1 MKLNRIHL
9 ILVYIALLACVWL
22 FIPGEVEVF
31 LITDISLLLFTVYL
45 LHTLYKRKFQENPS
59 LNVGLIYILAMMTMM
74 IFGCIN
80 YFIIQYIWPSYYF
93 DLHRTNLYWILGLFC
108 FGLGYIL
115 TLKPDHK
122 IRPSSKLFLAD
133 SNLMIVVLTIFGL
146 AGTLLILNAI
156 GYIPILSGVSLS
168 GLRFADE
175 MGRYG
180 KLWQANI
187 VASVAAFYA
196 IRILK
201 TRHRKFYFFV
211 VLFTLLQLSLFVVR
225 FYYTLVIVAIILI
238 YIFAREHKP
247 LKVRKLIILFTVV
260 VLINVL
266 YLALRE
272 KDNAAASTAQELS
285 FVQTN
290 VIYLTLINYVQLGEL
305 MYHYNDFRGGTT
317 FLNIPITFLPYQVWE
332 IFGINKAEVR
342 TDVSAILLADE
353 LNSETSTGLRTGIM
367 GELYVNFAFLGAVFM
382 VFVGWVIALLENWM
396 RSMSESDVRV
406 IFLFMLQS
414 IMIYS
419 LIGQIDVIA
428 QAAFYLLT
436 VMVPILMLCRKRAL
450 IQYQVANIT

>member
-1 MKLNRIHL
+1 
-9 ILVYIALLACVWL
+9 
-22 FIPGEVEVF
+22 
-31 LITDISLLLFTVYL
+31 
-45 LHTLYKRKFQENPS
+45 
-59 LNVGLIYILAMMTMM
+59 
-74 IFGCIN
+74 
-80 YFIIQYIWPSYYF
+80 
-93 DLHRTNLYWILGLFC
+93 
-108 FGLGYIL
+108 
-115 TLKPDHK
+115 
-122 IRPSSKLFLAD
+122 LAD
-133 SNLMIVVLTIFGL
+133 SNLLIVVLTIFGL